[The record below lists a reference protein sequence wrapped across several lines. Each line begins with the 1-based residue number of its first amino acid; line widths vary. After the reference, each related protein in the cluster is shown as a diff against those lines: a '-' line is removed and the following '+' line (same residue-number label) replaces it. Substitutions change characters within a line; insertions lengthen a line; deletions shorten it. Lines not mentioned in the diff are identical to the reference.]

1 MEVNVQTSAL
11 VRLLVL
17 SLSHQSV
24 EFLKCG
30 SVLCIPGSLSPGCV
44 LGVYVRNV
52 LNVWNVKERIERI
65 GGRGQMRDV
74 KGLWHLLTA
83 EAVN

>member
-1 MEVNVQTSAL
+1 MQTFAL
-11 VRLLVL
+11 VRLLYFL
-17 SLSHQSV
+17 FRISLL
-24 EFLKCG
+24 EFLKRG
-30 SVLCIPGSLSPGCV
+30 GVLCIPGSLSPGCV

-52 LNVWNVKERIERI
+52 LNVWNVKERIECK
-65 GGRGQMRDV
+65 GGREQMGDV

>member
-1 MEVNVQTSAL
+1 M
-11 VRLLVL
+11 
-17 SLSHQSV
+17 

-52 LNVWNVKERIERI
+52 LNVWNVKERIECT
-65 GGRGQMRDV
+65 GDRGQMGDV
-74 KGLWHLLTA
+74 KGLWHLLA
-83 EAVN
+83 AGELNY

>member
-1 MEVNVQTSAL
+1 MQTSAL
-11 VRLLVL
+11 VRVLYFLFRISLL
-17 SLSHQSV
+17 

-52 LNVWNVKERIERI
+52 LNVWNVKERI
-65 GGRGQMRDV
+65 GGRGQMGDV

>member
-1 MEVNVQTSAL
+1 MQTSAL
-11 VRLLVL
+11 VRVL
-17 SLSHQSV
+17 YFVFRISL

-52 LNVWNVKERIERI
+52 LNVWNVNEHRVHRRQRTDGRRKRFMASID
-65 GGRGQMRDV
+65 GGG
-74 KGLWHLLTA
+74 GEL
-83 EAVN
+83 NY

>member
-1 MEVNVQTSAL
+1 M
-11 VRLLVL
+11 
-17 SLSHQSV
+17 

-65 GGRGQMRDV
+65 GGRGQMGDV

>member
-1 MEVNVQTSAL
+1 MQPSAL
-11 VRLLVL
+11 VRVL
-17 SLSHQSV
+17 YFVFRISL

-52 LNVWNVKERIERI
+52 LNVWNFKERIECT
-65 GGRGQMRDV
+65 GGREQMGDV
-74 KGLWHLLTA
+74 IGLWHLLTA

>member
-1 MEVNVQTSAL
+1 M
-11 VRLLVL
+11 
-17 SLSHQSV
+17 

-52 LNVWNVKERIERI
+52 LNVWNVKERIECI
-65 GGRGQMRDV
+65 ADRGQMRDV

>member
-1 MEVNVQTSAL
+1 MQTSAL
-11 VRLLVL
+11 VRVLYFLFRISLL
-17 SLSHQSV
+17 

-52 LNVWNVKERIERI
+52 LNVWNVKERIECT
-65 GGRGQMRDV
+65 GGREQMGDV
-74 KGLWHLLTA
+74 KSL
-83 EAVN
+83 